1 MEGGNIEVAV
11 DLLPSVKADV
21 FKNDVVYRPAG
32 RIAVPEVLHIML
44 IIYSVPNIDCNI
56 CT

>member
-1 MEGGNIEVAV
+1 MEVAV

-21 FKNDVVYRPAG
+21 FENDVVYRPAG
-32 RIAVPEVLHIML
+32 RIAVPEVLYIML
-44 IIYSVPNIDCNI
+44 IIHSVLNIDCNV